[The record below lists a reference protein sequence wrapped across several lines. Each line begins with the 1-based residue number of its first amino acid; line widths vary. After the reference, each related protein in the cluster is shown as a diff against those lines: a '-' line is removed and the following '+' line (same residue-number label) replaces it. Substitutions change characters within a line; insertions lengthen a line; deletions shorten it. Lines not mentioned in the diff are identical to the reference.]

1 MRGRYVS
8 TEQEGSVVTVHIADP
23 NDENFVSGAHPMHR
37 ELRDIFPA
45 LLDDTSVA
53 AVVIAG
59 GNELFCPFPSVA
71 NLDALL
77 TSRSNAGATLQREA
91 REIVE
96 GLIAFGK
103 PLVAAVSAPAA
114 GFGAQ
119 LAFLADF
126 IVAARGT
133 YFQDTHV
140 RLGLT
145 AGDGATAVW
154 PLIMGLG
161 RARRHVLRGHPLS
174 AEEADELGLL
184 AELVDERAEVLPA
197 ARRLAAKLAE
207 LPGPA
212 YAGTKNAL
220 NQWLR
225 LSAVTSLEVA
235 AAHQIATYESPEFRA
250 RRDAARRAAGALT
263 PDGHKHRSDERS
275 PNER

>member
-1 MRGRYVS
+1 VSGRYV
-8 TEQEGSVVTVHIADP
+8 TAERDGAVATVHIADP
-23 NDENFVSGAHPMHR
+23 NDEHFVRDAHPMHR

-45 LLDDTSVA
+45 LLDDPEVA
-53 AVVIAG
+53 GVVIAG
-59 GNELFCPFPSVA
+59 GAESFCPFPTLA

-77 TSRSNAGATLQREA
+77 ASRPGAAQALQREA

-96 GLIAFGK
+96 RLIAFDK
-103 PLVAAVSAPAA
+103 PLVAAVSAPAV

-126 IVAARGT
+126 VVAARGS

-154 PLIMGLG
+154 PLVMGLG

-174 AEEADELGLL
+174 AEDADELGLV
-184 AELVDERAEVLPA
+184 AELTDEPAGVLPA
-197 ARRLAAKLAE
+197 ARKLAAKLAE

-212 YAGTKNAL
+212 YAGTKHAL

-225 LSAVTSLEVA
+225 LGAGVALEVA
-235 AAHQIATYESPEFRA
+235 AAHQLATYDSPEFRA
-250 RRDAARRAAGALT
+250 RRASAAGNERA
-263 PDGHKHRSDERS
+263 DEHRS
-275 PNER
+275 